1 MEYVEC
7 PTCALA
13 YTWYKLNGR
22 TNDKP
27 ALEREYSVR
36 CVCGT
41 EFDVTP
47 YEVIDREEE
56 RKLDWRFLWAKT
68 RLILSEKHLEV
79 SLNIRTE

>member
-13 YTWYKLNGR
+13 YTWYKLNGK
-22 TNDKP
+22 TIDAP

-36 CVCGT
+36 CVCAT
-41 EFDVTP
+41 EFDVVA
-47 YEVIDREEE
+47 YEVKEEAQSE
-56 RKLDWRFLWAKT
+56 ADWRWMWLRQRA
-68 RLILSEKHLEV
+68 LPILKHLEV